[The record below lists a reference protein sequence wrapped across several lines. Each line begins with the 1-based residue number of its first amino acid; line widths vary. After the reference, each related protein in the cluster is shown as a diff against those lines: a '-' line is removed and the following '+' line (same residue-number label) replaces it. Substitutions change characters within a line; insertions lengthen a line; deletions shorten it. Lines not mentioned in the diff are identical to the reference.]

1 MSTAVET
8 QARAIVHRTR
18 GARHGGITRLVSP
31 GDLGEFLKPFVFLDL
46 FGFDIDGGHKG
57 FGLHPHSGI
66 ATLTY
71 LIEGDTRYE
80 DTTGEQG
87 TLLEGGVEWMRAG
100 NGVWHTGGP
109 APGVTRVRGFQLW
122 VALPASE
129 ENAPAQSLYLAPS
142 QVPREGPA
150 RVLLGRH
157 GAAQSAIPAPA
168 PINYLGVQ
176 LKDGERWRYVPP
188 AGHTVGWVA
197 VNEGGRALRRA
208 APRHPRPPR
217 TRLRGAPHLEDRR
230 RACCAN
236 GASRCTPA
244 SPAPAWSACC
254 AAAPAS
260 APSACAPTW
269 TRCRC
274 RRRTTSPTVAAR
286 RPHACLRPRRPHHHA
301 AGRGLAP
308 GAGARFRR
316 HGELHLPAR
325 RGDGQG
331 RRAED
336 DRGRPVRALPLR
348 SGVRAA
354 QLRRR
359 RRSAASRSTRPR

>member
-8 QARAIVHRTR
+8 RARAIVHRTR

-71 LIEGDTRYE
+71 LIEGDTHYE

-176 LKDGERWRYVPP
+176 LKDGERWRYMPP

-197 VNEGGRALRRA
+197 VNEGGLD
-208 APRHPRPPR
+208 
-217 TRLRGAPHLEDRR
+217 TGDTGDGGDSRGGPI
-230 RACCAN
+230 
-236 GASRCTPA
+236 GS
-244 SPAPAWSACC
+244 
-254 AAAPAS
+254 
-260 APSACAPTW
+260 
-269 TRCRC
+269 
-274 RRRTTSPTVAAR
+274 
-286 RPHACLRPRRPHHHA
+286 
-301 AGRGLAP
+301 
-308 GAGARFRR
+308 
-316 HGELHLPAR
+316 GELAVFEESQEAIDVVA
-325 RGDGQG
+325 RGDTSFVLG
-331 RRAED
+331 
-336 DRGRPVRALPLR
+336 
-348 SGVRAA
+348 
-354 QLRRR
+354 
-359 RRSAASRSTRPR
+359 SAAKHPHELVMGHYSVHTSRSTLDRGEAEIRRIGEQLRQEGRLR